1 MDSEAQKE
9 NQMLHTYIQALEK
22 ENQSRNEEKD
32 LLLQQIQALNN
43 QVLSLEGETRSNDN
57 YQLLRELEELKT
69 AMKHLEM

>member
-1 MDSEAQKE
+1 MDSETQKE
-9 NQMLHTYIQALEK
+9 NHMLHTYIQALEK

-43 QVLSLEGETRSNDN
+43 QVLSLEGKTRSNDN

-69 AMKHLEM
+69 AMRHLEM

>member
-32 LLLQQIQALNN
+32 LLLQ
-43 QVLSLEGETRSNDN
+43 
-57 YQLLRELEELKT
+57 
-69 AMKHLEM
+69 